1 MFRRQHLRPLGPA
14 DATELLD
21 LCGRDPVTNVF
32 VASRV
37 ERYGIDPPGVR
48 GELYGWFSRG
58 ELVSACWYGAN
69 LVPVEAVPEAL
80 HAFTQHALQVGRR
93 CSSLVGPADT
103 VLAMWASLEPRWG
116 PARDVRDDQPL
127 MVIDHPS
134 PLVPDPWVRRAERS
148 DLEVLVPAAV
158 AMFTEE
164 VGYSPLQADGGAA
177 YRLRVAQL
185 VDEGHAFVR
194 LERDGADV
202 RVVFKADLGAVSRAV
217 AQVQGVYVA
226 PDRRRRGVAAPAMAA
241 VVQLALDLGVSA
253 VSLYV
258 NSFNTAALAAYRRA
272 GFERAGTFAT
282 VLF

>member
-1 MFRRQHLRPLGPA
+1 VFRRQHLRPLGPA
-14 DATELLD
+14 DATELLE

-37 ERYGIDPPGVR
+37 ERHGIDPPGVR

-80 HAFTQHALQVGRR
+80 RAFTQHALQTGRR
-93 CSSLVGPADT
+93 CSSLVGPADA
-103 VLAMWASLEPRWG
+103 VLSMWAALEGRWG
-116 PARDVRDDQPL
+116 PARDVRGDQPL
-127 MVIDHPS
+127 MALDHPG
-134 PLVPDPWVRRAERS
+134 PVDPDPQVRRALRT

-164 VGYSPLQADGGAA
+164 VGYSPLQADGGTA
-177 YRLRVAQL
+177 YRMRVAQL
-185 VDEGHAFVR
+185 VDDGHAFVR
-194 LERDGADV
+194 VEPGERGEP
-202 RVVFKADLGAVSRAV
+202 RVVFKADLGAVSGQV
-217 AQVQGVYVA
+217 AQVQGVYVDPA
-226 PDRRRRGVAAPAMAA
+226 WRGRGLAAPAMAA
-241 VVQLALDLGVSA
+241 VAALALRDVEV

-258 NSFNTAALAAYRRA
+258 NAFNAPALAAYRRA
-272 GFERAGTFAT
+272 GFEQVGTFAT

>member
-14 DATELLD
+14 DATELLE
-21 LCGRDPVTNVF
+21 LCRRDPVANVF

-37 ERYGIDPPGVR
+37 ERFGIDPPSVR
-48 GELYGWFSRG
+48 GELSGWFSRG

-80 HAFTQHALQVGRR
+80 QAFTQHALQVGRR
-93 CSSLVGPADT
+93 CSSMVGPAGA
-103 VLAMWASLEPRWG
+103 VLAMWTGLEPRWG
-116 PARDVRDDQPL
+116 PARDVRGDQPL

-134 PLVPDPWVRRAERS
+134 PLRPDPRVRRAERS
-148 DLEVLVPAAV
+148 DLEALVPAAV

-164 VGYSPLQADGGAA
+164 VGYSPLQADGGTA

-185 VDEGHAFVR
+185 VDDGHAFVR
-194 LERDGADV
+194 VERTGDGD
-202 RVVFKADLGAVSRAV
+202 RVVFKADLGAVSRQV
-217 AQVQGVYVA
+217 AQVQGVYVD
-226 PDRRRRGVAAPAMAA
+226 PGCRGRGVAASAMAA
-241 VVQLALDLGVSA
+241 VVALALEQGVSA

-258 NSFNTAALAAYRRA
+258 NAFNAPALAAYRRA
-272 GFERAGTFAT
+272 GFEQVGTFAT